1 MTEGGPRPTTA
12 WAWRP
17 LPRGADPLA
26 CTARLRDGSYPWL
39 LDSALPSH
47 PLARFSF
54 AGAEPYAV
62 LRGFAGP
69 RDPRV
74 EIACLRGVR
83 PDLPVGRRVLAADPL
98 ETARR
103 LLPPAPADGGPPLPF
118 CGGAVG
124 YLGYELARDFDRLR
138 LRAADDLGLPDLVL
152 LYVDRLLAFD
162 VRSGEAWA
170 LGLGFGAS
178 EREARG
184 AAEGAAEALASR
196 FDDGGSDPVAPRG
209 SAPARLEVS
218 GHFDEA
224 SYAKAV
230 EQIRERIALGDVYQ
244 ACLTQRL
251 DAPFDGDPWELY
263 VRLRALNPA
272 PFAAF
277 LELPELAIAGSSPE
291 RFLRVDAGGA
301 VESRPIK
308 GTRPRG
314 AAPAED
320 AALRSELAR
329 SEKDRAENLMIV
341 DLVRNDLGRVCEIG
355 SVRVPELFRIEA
367 FASVFQMVST
377 VSGRLRP
384 DRDVFDLVRAAFPPG
399 SMTGAPKLAAMEILD
414 ALEPVRRGVYAGALG
429 YLDLRGGA
437 DLAVVI
443 RTLLVRGGRA
453 YLHAGGGVVADSDPR
468 AEHRESLD
476 KARPLLEALA
486 AAGAGS
492 GAGAPSG
499 RGLHLHF
506 SAVP

>member
-1 MTEGGPRPTTA
+1 MTEGGARPTTA

-17 LPRGADPLA
+17 LPPGADPLA
-26 CTARLRDGSYPWL
+26 CSARLRGGSHPWL

-69 RDPRV
+69 EDPRV
-74 EIACLRGVR
+74 EIACLRAAR
-83 PDLPVGRRVLAADPL
+83 PDLPVGRRACAADPL

-103 LLPPAPADGGPPLPF
+103 LLPPPPADGGPPLPF
-118 CGGAVG
+118 AGGAVG

-162 VRSGEAWA
+162 LRTGQAWA
-170 LGLGFGAS
+170 LGLGFGAT
-178 EREARG
+178 RGEARG
-184 AAEGAAEALASR
+184 AAEEAAEALASR
-196 FDDGGSDPVAPRG
+196 VDGASGSVAPRD
-209 SAPARLEVS
+209 SAAARLEVS
-218 GHFDEA
+218 GHFDES

-251 DAPFDGDPWELY
+251 EAPFDGDPWELY

-277 LELPELAIAGSSPE
+277 LELPELAIVGSSPE
-291 RFLRVDAGGA
+291 RFLRVDARGA

-314 AAPAED
+314 ATPAED
-320 AALRSELAR
+320 AALRRDLAR

-377 VSGRLRP
+377 VTGRLRP
-384 DRDVFDLVRAAFPPG
+384 GRDVFDLVRAAFPPG

-476 KARPLLEALA
+476 KARPLLDALA
-486 AAGAGS
+486 

-499 RGLHLHF
+499 SALHPGF
-506 SAVP
+506 SALP